1 MNTGLI
7 SLLLR
12 LSRRERLLVA
22 ALVFAVL
29 PLGIFL
35 TVLVPL
41 HDHRL
46 QAQATEAEAQALLV
60 WVADQTVEKINLQQP
75 DLSAVPASAIGLSG
89 LESGLRAAGLGS
101 SLGELRSGTGGTVEM
116 RFERA
121 DFARLA
127 NWLSTT
133 HPDWGYRF
141 KGFRF
146 EATDAPNQVNVW
158 LTLSPASDP

>member
-1 MNTGLI
+1 M
-7 SLLLR
+7 R

-60 WVADQTVEKINLQQP
+60 WVADQTVEKSICSSPTFLP
-75 DLSAVPASAIGLSG
+75 HPPAP
-89 LESGLRAAGLGS
+89 LG
-101 SLGELRSGTGGTVEM
+101 
-116 RFERA
+116 
-121 DFARLA
+121 
-127 NWLSTT
+127 
-133 HPDWGYRF
+133 
-141 KGFRF
+141 
-146 EATDAPNQVNVW
+146 
-158 LTLSPASDP
+158 